1 MIFEKSWKVSR
12 INFKCF
18 LTTFV
23 TLKVKEC
30 AEKAEVK
37 AAPGGAAGA
46 AAKPSAPAATST
58 DGAKKEAPTK
68 KPTQKQSK
76 PAAKAVESAKP
87 ASGGGVSTYRQNDS
101 KLSSLLAAGNS
112 SVS

>member
-37 AAPGGAAGA
+37 AAPGGSAGA
-46 AAKPSAPAATST
+46 AAKPSAPTATST

-68 KPTQKQSK
+68 KATQKQSK

-87 ASGGGVSTYRQNDS
+87 VSGGGVSTHRQND
-101 KLSSLLAAGNS
+101 
-112 SVS
+112 